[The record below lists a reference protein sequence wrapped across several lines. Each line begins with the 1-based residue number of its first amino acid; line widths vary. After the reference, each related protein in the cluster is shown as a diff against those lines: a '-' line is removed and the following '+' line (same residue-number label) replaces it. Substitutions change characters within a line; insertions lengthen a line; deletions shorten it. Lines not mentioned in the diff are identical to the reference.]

1 MGKLWQKQYQVEK
14 QIETFTVGKDYLL
27 DRKLVTAD
35 CTASIAHAE
44 MLSSIGILT
53 SEEEKELKRGLLEI
67 IEQQMRGVFSIS
79 PEDEDCHT
87 AIENYLTEKLG
98 ESGKKIHTGR
108 SRNDQ
113 VLAALRIYTR
123 AFLLELQKAVL
134 DLSGSFLS
142 FAEKHRMVPM
152 PGRTHMQI
160 AMPSSVGLWSASF
173 GEALLEDYLLL
184 ENAYRLNDQCP
195 LGAAASY
202 GVPLPLDREKVAALL
217 GFHRVQQNV
226 LLVNNDRGKIES
238 IVLEAVEQ
246 VGITLSKAA
255 EDIILFS
262 MPEFGYFSLPKE
274 LCTGSS
280 IMPQKQNPDLLEL
293 VRAKAATLSGL
304 TVQVKNIIR
313 SLPSGYNRDF
323 QETKEPLLN
332 GLQTGLDMLG
342 IVNIAVSSLTVHE
355 EALNKGFTP
364 DIYATDAVME
374 QVRSGVSFRE
384 AYRNVAGNLETLQN
398 RDPKNS
404 ITERSAVGTPG
415 NLGLENSTARLDD
428 LLTTLESEKTR
439 VDKALTALL
448 GRSVSILGW

>member
-1 MGKLWQKQYQVEK
+1 MAKLWQKQYEVEK
-14 QIETFTVGKDYLL
+14 QIETFTVGKDYIL
-27 DRKLVTAD
+27 DKKLVAAD
-35 CTASIAHAE
+35 CTAGIAHAE
-44 MLSSIGILT
+44 MLASIGVL
-53 SEEEKELKRGLLEI
+53 SSKEEKALKQGLLEI
-67 IEQQMRGVFSIS
+67 IELQGRGGFSIN

-134 DLSGSFLS
+134 DLARGFLT
-142 FAEKHRMVPM
+142 FAEKHRAVPM

-160 AMPSSVGLWSASF
+160 AMPSSVGLWSAAF
-173 GEALLEDYLLL
+173 AEALLEDYLLL
-184 ENAYRLNDQCP
+184 ETAYRLNDQCP

-217 GFHRVQQNV
+217 GFHKVQQNV

-238 IVLEAVEQ
+238 IVLDAIEQ
-246 VGITLSKAA
+246 VGITLGKVA
-255 EDIILFS
+255 EDIIIFS
-262 MPEFGYFSLPKE
+262 MPEFGYFSLPEE

-280 IMPQKQNPDLLEL
+280 IMPQKKNPDLLEL

-304 TVQVKNIIR
+304 TVQVKNVIR

-323 QETKEPLLN
+323 QETKEPLLT

-355 EALNKGFTP
+355 EALKNGFTP

-384 AYRNVAGNLETLQN
+384 AYRAVAADLEALKA
-398 RDPKNS
+398 RDPQTS
-404 ITERSAVGTPG
+404 ITERSAIGTSG
-415 NLGLENSTARLDD
+415 NLGLENSTARLNEFNSK
-428 LLTTLESEKTR
+428 LENEKTR
-439 VDKALTALL
+439 IEAALRKLV
-448 GRSVSILGW
+448 GRRISVLGW